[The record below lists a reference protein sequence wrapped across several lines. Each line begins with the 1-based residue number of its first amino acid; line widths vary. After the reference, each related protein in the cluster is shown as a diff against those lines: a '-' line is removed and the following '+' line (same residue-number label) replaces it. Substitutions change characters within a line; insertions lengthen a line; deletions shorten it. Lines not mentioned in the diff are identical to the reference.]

1 MKKLVVLLAIVLL
14 ALLAVA
20 PAAFAQGTG
29 PEQVVTAF
37 NTAFNGGKY
46 TDALA
51 LFADTAVI
59 RTPADVYVGKGLA
72 QSWLEA
78 RIDID
83 KVKYDMVAGSLKVD
97 GNKVTWQ
104 IKPSTGS
111 NLLAEA
117 TVENG
122 KITSLVFKNP
132 PAPTAAPAAAA
143 AAAAPAAQATAA
155 PTPSALP
162 TTGATENGLSLLW
175 LAVLG
180 VVLVGVGLAA
190 RRMNA

>member
-1 MKKLVVLLAIVLL
+1 MKKLVVLLAIILL
-14 ALLAVA
+14 ALLAFA
-20 PAAFAQGTG
+20 PAAAAQGTG

-37 NTAFNGGKY
+37 ITAFNGGKY

-51 LFADTAVI
+51 LFADTATV

-78 RIDID
+78 RIDVD
-83 KVKYDMVAGSLKVD
+83 KVKYDLVAGSLKVD

-104 IKPSTGS
+104 IKPSSGS

-117 TVENG
+117 TIENG
-122 KITSLVFKNP
+122 KITSLVLKNP
-132 PAPTAAPAAAA
+132 PAPTAAPAAA

-190 RRMNA
+190 RRLNA